1 MAIVQ
6 RHGELLR
13 SFLSQYEST
22 NSQHMSPN
30 LPSDFVCMR
39 TRFLVAS
46 ADVRVVLC
54 LVLIL
59 AVAGGYAF
67 AAMVLF
73 GHQFN
78 EVSEFGSAISSLF
91 DIILVMDTC
100 MYSCSLHSC
109 HPSISPSD
117 TVQTGVHACTRAH
130 LCSCSCTC

>member
-1 MAIVQ
+1 
-6 RHGELLR
+6 
-13 SFLSQYEST
+13 
-22 NSQHMSPN
+22 MSPN
-30 LPSDFVCMR
+30 LPSVFVCMR

-54 LVLIL
+54 VVLIL

-78 EVSEFGSAISSLF
+78 EVSEFGSAISNLF

-117 TVQTGVHACTRAH
+117 TVQADVYACTRDTFVHARVRANNAH
-130 LCSCSCTC
+130 ISSHVFGSDEGCL